1 MAANKTT
8 AEKIAEQRT
17 KLAQMENEIKRLLQ
31 LQKEE
36 ARKARNHRISKRG
49 AHLESLLPDTIMLS
63 DKRFFSFLE
72 KTVANDFG
80 RRTLATL
87 VAEQERENAADGAS
101 VTTRENKTPAAKPA
115 QTTATSDEADG
126 SGTGD
131 AARQAG

>member
-1 MAANKTT
+1 MASNKTT
-8 AEKIAEQRT
+8 AAKIAEQRT
-17 KLAQMENEIKRLLQ
+17 KMEQIQNEINRLLR
-31 LQKEE
+31 LEREE

-87 VAEQERENAADGAS
+87 VAEQERENAADGVS
-101 VTTRENKTPAAKPA
+101 VTTRENKTPSAKPV
-115 QTTATSDEADG
+115 QTTATPDGADG

>member
-1 MAANKTT
+1 MASNKTT

-17 KLAQMENEIKRLLQ
+17 KIAQMENEMKRLLQ

-63 DKRFFSFLE
+63 DKRFFTFLE

-87 VAEQERENAADGAS
+87 VAEQARDNAADGAS
-101 VTTRENKTPAAKPA
+101 VTARESKTPAAKPS
-115 QTTATSDEADG
+115 QTAEPPSEADG

-131 AARQAG
+131 AAKQAG

>member
-1 MAANKTT
+1 MASNKTT

-17 KLAQMENEIKRLLQ
+17 KMAQIQNEINRLLR
-31 LQKEE
+31 LEKEE

-63 DKRFFSFLE
+63 DKRFFNFLE

-87 VAEQERENAADGAS
+87 VAEQERDTAADGISAPA
-101 VTTRENKTPAAKPA
+101 RENKTPAAKPT
-115 QTTATSDEADG
+115 QTAELPSEADG

>member
-1 MAANKTT
+1 MASNKTT
-8 AEKIAEQRT
+8 AAKIAEQRT
-17 KLAQMENEIKRLLQ
+17 KMEQIQNEINRLLR
-31 LQKEE
+31 LEKEE

-101 VTTRENKTPAAKPA
+101 ATARESKTPAAKPS
-115 QTTATSDEADG
+115 QTAEPPIGADG

>member
-1 MAANKTT
+1 MATNKTT
-8 AEKIAEQRT
+8 AAKIAEQRT
-17 KLAQMENEIKRLLQ
+17 KMEQIQNEINRLLR
-31 LQKEE
+31 LEKEE

-87 VAEQERENAADGAS
+87 VAEQERDNAADGTI
-101 VTTRENKTPAAKPA
+101 TTARENKSSAAKSA
-115 QTTATSDEADG
+115 QTTATSDGADG
-126 SGTGD
+126 NGTED

>member
-1 MAANKTT
+1 MASTKTT

-17 KLAQMENEIKRLLQ
+17 RMEQIQNEINRLLR
-31 LQKEE
+31 LEKEE

-87 VAEQERENAADGAS
+87 VAEQERDNAADSAS
-101 VTTRENKTPAAKPA
+101 ATARENKTPTAKPA
-115 QTTATSDEADG
+115 QTAKPPSEADG
-126 SGTGD
+126 NGTGD

>member
-1 MAANKTT
+1 MATNKTT

-17 KLAQMENEIKRLLQ
+17 RMEQIQNEINRLLR
-31 LQKEE
+31 LEKEE

-49 AHLESLLPDTIMLS
+49 AHLESFLPDTIMLS

-101 VTTRENKTPAAKPA
+101 ATARENKTPAAKPS
-115 QTTATSDEADG
+115 QTTAAPGGTDG

-131 AARQAG
+131 AARQAD